1 MSKKDKMRFS
11 KKIIIFTMA
20 CTVIYAIAY
29 MVLCYRIGQ
38 LPDYSF
44 NAGIFA
50 ALTAEN
56 GFNAWIKTCEKAGTA
71 ITANEPNEE
80 HELPMETEDEEDSF
94 IPYEQEE
101 EGDSDNG

>member
-1 MSKKDKMRFS
+1 MDKKEKLRFS

-20 CTVIYAIAY
+20 CTVIYAVAY
-29 MVLCYRIGQ
+29 MILCYQIGQ

-56 GFNAWIKTCEKAGTA
+56 GFNAWIKTAEKNDNT
-71 ITANEPNEE
+71 NSEE
-80 HELPMETEDEEDSF
+80 NNLLESDVP
-94 IPYEQEE
+94 IQEE
-101 EGDSDNG
+101 P

>member
-1 MSKKDKMRFS
+1 MNKNDKIRFS
-11 KKIIIFTMA
+11 KKIIIFTMV
-20 CTVIYAIAY
+20 CTMIYAVAY

-56 GFNAWIKTCEKAGTA
+56 GFNAWIKTAETGQ
-71 ITANEPNEE
+71 NNS
-80 HELPMETEDEEDSF
+80 TEDAVDLTDPTPVEDSNDADLLESDVP
-94 IPYEQEE
+94 IQEE
-101 EGDSDNG
+101 P